1 MIENPIFIIGTER
14 SGSNLLRLILN
25 SHSNITI
32 PHPPHLMRD
41 FQHLEML
48 YGDLNNEAN
57 FNNLLNDCIR
67 FVNAHFAP
75 WPYSVKKEDL
85 QNFIEIKSLYGI
97 YVALYEQFLKSKN
110 KKRWGCKS
118 TFMWQE
124 IEKIVQ
130 THAEP
135 KFIHLVRDPRDVA
148 VSAKRS
154 IFSKSHPYN
163 LASLWNHEQAEIEKY
178 KLKKLND
185 KNYLLVKYEDLTSSP
200 QQSVEKIMNFLNE
213 NLEEQQFEFF
223 KTKEASELALQSKS
237 WENVQ
242 RPIETKSIGQFNNS
256 LSEKEIRYIESVC
269 HELMKK
275 YEYKLNHPES
285 LWPITGFE
293 WMKINLEE
301 KLLYLK
307 NEIISSFTDKNFT
320 KRWQKK
326 ILLKQIEWRYSSE
339 G

>member
-1 MIENPIFIIGTER
+1 
-14 SGSNLLRLILN
+14 
-25 SHSNITI
+25 
-32 PHPPHLMRD
+32 MRD
-41 FQHLEML
+41 FHNLEVL
-48 YGDLNNEAN
+48 YGDLNIESN
-57 FNNLLNDCIR
+57 FYNLLNDTIR

-75 WPYSVKKEDL
+75 WPYTVKKEDL
-85 QNFIEIKSLYGI
+85 QCLLEEKSLYGI
-97 YVALYEQFLKSKN
+97 YVAFYEQYLKFKN

-124 IEKIVQ
+124 IEKILK
-130 THAEP
+130 THSNP

-163 LASLWNHEQAEIEKY
+163 LASLWNHEQSEIEKF
-178 KLKKLND
+178 KFKKLNE

-200 QQSVEKIMNFLNE
+200 KSTVEKIMNFLNE
-213 NLEEQQFEFF
+213 DLEKQQFEFF
-223 KTKEASELALQSKS
+223 KTKEASELAIQSKS

-242 RPIETKSIGQFNNS
+242 RPIETKSVGQFKNS
-256 LSEKEIRYIESVC
+256 LNGKELKYIESVC

-275 YEYKLNHPES
+275 YDYNLISPES
-285 LWPITGFE
+285 IGPMNRLEGIR
-293 WMKINLEE
+293 INLEE
-301 KLLYLK
+301 NVLYLK
-307 NEIISSFTDKNFT
+307 NEIIAIYTDKNFS

-326 ILLKQIEWRYSSE
+326 ILLKQIEWRYSGE

>member
-41 FQHLEML
+41 FHNLEVL
-48 YGDLNNEAN
+48 YGDLNIESN

-75 WPYSVKKEDL
+75 WPYMVKKEDL
-85 QNFIEIKSLYGI
+85 QI
-97 YVALYEQFLKSKN
+97 YVALYEQYLKSKN

-124 IEKIVQ
+124 IDKIVKS
-130 THAEP
+130 HLAP

-154 IFSKSHPYN
+154 VFSKGHPYN
-163 LASLWNHEQAEIEKY
+163 LALLWNYEQSAIEKF
-178 KLKKLND
+178 KSHELNER
-185 KNYLLVKYEDLTSSP
+185 NYLLVKYEDLTSNP
-200 QQSVEKIMNFLNE
+200 KDTVEKIMKFLDE
-213 NLEEQQFEFF
+213 NLEEKQFEFF
-223 KTKEASELALQSKS
+223 KTEEASELAGQSKS

-242 RPIETKSIGQFNNS
+242 RPIETKSIGQFKN
-256 LSEKEIRYIESVC
+256 LLRTRELEYIESVC
-269 HELMKK
+269 HILIKN
-275 YEYKLNHPES
+275 YNYQLINPES
-285 LWPITGFE
+285 LMPISSIE
-293 WMKINLEE
+293 EIKINLAEN
-301 KLLYLK
+301 LLYLK
-307 NEIISSFTDKNFT
+307 NEIKASYTDKNFT

>member
-1 MIENPIFIIGTER
+1 MIQNPIYIVGTER

-41 FQHLEML
+41 FHNLEVL
-48 YGDLNNEAN
+48 YGDLNKEAS
-57 FNNLLNDCIR
+57 FNNLLNDCVR

-85 QNFIEIKSLYGI
+85 QKFIEVKSLYGI
-97 YVALYEQFLKSKN
+97 YVALYEQFLRSKN

-124 IEKIVQ
+124 IDKIVQ
-130 THAEP
+130 THSAP

-154 IFSKSHPYN
+154 IFSKSHPFN
-163 LASLWNHEQAEIEKY
+163 LAILWNHEQIEIEKH
-178 KLKKLND
+178 KTKALNEH
-185 KNYLLVKYEDLTSSP
+185 NYLLVRYEDLTLNP
-200 QQSVEKIMNFLNE
+200 KQTVEKIMKFLNE
-213 NLEEQQFEFF
+213 NVEDQQFEFF
-223 KTKEASELALQSKS
+223 KTKDASELAGQSKS

-242 RPIETKSIGQFNNS
+242 RPIETKSIGQFKNS
-256 LSEKEIRYIESVC
+256 LSDKELQYIESVC

-275 YEYKLNHPES
+275 YDYQLICPEKLK
-285 LWPITGFE
+285 PITCVE
-293 WMKINLEE
+293 EVRINLEE
-301 KLLYLK
+301 NLLYLK
-307 NEIISSFTDKNFT
+307 NEIISLYTDKNFT